1 MFRKVT
7 VGVYLFTSEYGK
19 TSPIALVWEDG
30 RIYKIDKVICVKN
43 CIPKHVGAVSC
54 EQYEVKIGEIVRYLY
69 YENYINKWF
78 MEVKIK

>member
-7 VGVYLFTSEYGK
+7 VGVSLFTSEYGK

-30 RIYKIDKVICVKN
+30 RIFKIDKVISVKN
-43 CIPKHVGAVSC
+43 CLPKHVGSVSS
-54 EQYEVKIGEIVRYLY
+54 EQYEIKIGGSVKLLY

-78 MEVKIK
+78 VEVKIK